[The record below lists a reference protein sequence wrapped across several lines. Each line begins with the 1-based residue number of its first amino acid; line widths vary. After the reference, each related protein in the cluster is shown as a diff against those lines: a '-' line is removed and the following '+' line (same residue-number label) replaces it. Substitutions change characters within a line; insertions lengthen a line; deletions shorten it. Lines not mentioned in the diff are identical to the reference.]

1 MSDELFDGL
10 YAKLWHMS
18 AKMVGG
24 ILESITRL
32 WLTQRAT
39 VHPLN
44 APSATTVGPKA
55 QSCQPVSTHAWWW
68 VTLKAK
74 GPVTPLQPLS
84 GRLDEVNLWAH
95 TTDTWML
102 VCINSGKQRGFFQHV
117 NTWAFFRVTSE
128 VIVYEY
134 LLYLSQWGLSLDLS
148 YIFYLISYWFKT
160 NSVLRA

>member
-1 MSDELFDGL
+1 MTTEQNQQQFLIRSSDTTAKMSDELFDGL

-55 QSCQPVSTHAWWW
+55 PSCQPVSTHAWWW

-74 GPVTPLQPLS
+74 GPVAPLQPLS

-95 TTDTWML
+95 TTDTWMS
-102 VCINSGKQRGFFQHV
+102 VCINSGKQRGFFRHV
-117 NTWAFFRVTSE
+117 NTSSGWLLKCLCMSICFLCHYE
-128 VIVYEY
+128 VCH
-134 LLYLSQWGLSLDLS
+134 
-148 YIFYLISYWFKT
+148 
-160 NSVLRA
+160 

>member
-1 MSDELFDGL
+1 MTTEQNQQQFLIRSSDTTAKMSDELFDGL

-55 QSCQPVSTHAWWW
+55 PSCQPVSTHA
-68 VTLKAK
+68 
-74 GPVTPLQPLS
+74 
-84 GRLDEVNLWAH
+84 
-95 TTDTWML
+95 
-102 VCINSGKQRGFFQHV
+102 
-117 NTWAFFRVTSE
+117 
-128 VIVYEY
+128 
-134 LLYLSQWGLSLDLS
+134 
-148 YIFYLISYWFKT
+148 
-160 NSVLRA
+160 